1 MEKLMNRRRSVW
13 SLILLML
20 GLTAC
25 TTFDVKTDHDPT
37 ADFTKFKTFTF
48 VGLADAEKGGIHDNS
63 LKHKRIESAVA
74 RELTGKGLRQ
84 VDLNQQPDLLVY
96 YWFSTKEK
104 QQIQSTGPTAG
115 AYGWRGGYGWGAG
128 YGSTVTTYEY
138 TEGTLILDLVEPT
151 KKELVWRATIVG
163 TLQDTPKDNIELGN
177 KAIAKAFESY
187 PPKRN

>member
-1 MEKLMNRRRSVW
+1 MKRRGLESAVLL
-13 SLILLML
+13 LIL
-20 GLTAC
+20 GLSAC

-37 ADFTKFKTFTF
+37 MDFTKFKTFTF
-48 VGLADAEKGGIHDNS
+48 VGLAEAEKGGIYDNS
-63 LKHKRIESAVA
+63 LKHKRIEAAVE
-74 RELTGKGLRQ
+74 RELTGKGLQ
-84 VDLNQQPDLLVY
+84 QLDLNQGPDLLVY
-96 YWFSTKEK
+96 YWYSTKEK

-177 KAIAKAFESY
+177 KAIAKAFEDY
-187 PPKRN
+187 PPKKN

>member
-1 MEKLMNRRRSVW
+1 MDTRMNRRRSVW
-13 SLILLML
+13 PLILLML
-20 GLTAC
+20 GLSAC

-37 ADFTKFKTFTF
+37 ADFTTFRTFTF
-48 VGLADAEKGGIHDNS
+48 VGLAEAEKGGIYDNS

-74 RELTGKGLRQ
+74 RELIEKGLQQ

-115 AYGWRGGYGWGAG
+115 AYRGRYGYGWGAG
-128 YGSTVTTYEY
+128 YGGTVTTYDY
-138 TEGTLILDLVEPT
+138 TEGTLTLDLVEPT

-163 TLQDTPKDNIELGN
+163 TLKDTAKDNIELGN

-187 PPKRN
+187 PPKRS